1 MVVAA
6 SATVL
11 GMILVGLT
19 GGIGSGKS
27 TVSAALAAR
36 GAVIV
41 DADQVVRD
49 VQQRGSPVLAK
60 LAERFG
66 AEVLAADGSLDRAAL
81 AGIAFADADAL
92 KDLNAIV
99 HPAVGAEMN
108 RRVTEQVATDNVVVM
123 DIPLLTENPR
133 DGLQGKIVVDVPA
146 ELQVQRLVQSRG
158 FDEADARAWI
168 ARQASREDRL
178 AIADFV
184 VDNSGTLADLEPQVD
199 RLWEWLQ
206 SLPQLPPDYEFAG
219 RKDKVDQ
226 PPANEGEPSEPEDG
240 SPTA

>member
-1 MVVAA
+1 MGPKPAN
-6 SATVL
+6 SYDRR
-11 GMILVGLT
+11 MILVGLT

-49 VQQRGSPVLAK
+49 VQQPGSPVLAK

-66 AEVLAADGSLDRAAL
+66 ADVIAEDGSLDRAAL
-81 AGIAFADADAL
+81 ASIAFADPEAL
-92 KDLNAIV
+92 KDLNRIV

-108 RRVTEQVATDNVVVM
+108 RQVMENVATLKVVVL

-133 DGLQGKIVVDVPA
+133 EGLQGKIVVDVPV
-146 ELQVQRLVQSRG
+146 ETQVERLVKYRG
-158 FDEADARAWI
+158 FDEADARARI
-168 ARQASREDRL
+168 ARQATRELRL
-178 AIADFV
+178 ETADFV
-184 VDNSGTLADLEPQVD
+184 VDNSGGAGALDGQIEL
-199 RLWEWLQ
+199 LWSWLQ

-219 RKDKVDQ
+219 RNDKADRT
-226 PPANEGEPSEPEDG
+226 EE
-240 SPTA
+240 